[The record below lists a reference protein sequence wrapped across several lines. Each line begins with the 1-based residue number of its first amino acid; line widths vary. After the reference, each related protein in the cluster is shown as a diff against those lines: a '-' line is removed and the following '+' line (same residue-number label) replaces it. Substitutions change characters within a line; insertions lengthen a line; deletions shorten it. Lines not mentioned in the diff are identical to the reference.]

1 MFLCAGVQKTKMW
14 NGLICCANVWKCVE
28 VIDIGCLG
36 NYWAKMVPS
45 TSVLLWWKD
54 MESPTHFFSE
64 VDQALT
70 YFDHAITMAI
80 YIYMRPGVSLNWLH
94 HQNGSFSEMELV
106 GPQFSETH
114 LLVTGLTTSCPWSFW
129 LCASFYNTPAPMLM
143 AMAPHR
149 LRLPSLP
156 ETLRWARSLR
166 QLKRV
171 YQRIST
177 MTSPF
182 FRTIWVPAPPSSAWG
197 KIAGLNMG

>member
-1 MFLCAGVQKTKMW
+1 MRRGAKNEDLKWLDLLC
-14 NGLICCANVWKCVE
+14 KCVE
-28 VIDIGCLG
+28 MCGGDWYWLFGKLLG
-36 NYWAKMVPS
+36 KNGAVNFCVVMVKRHGIS
-45 TSVLLWWKD
+45 NALLLRSGSSVNILWPRD
-54 MESPTHFFSE
+54 NNG
-64 VDQALT
+64 
-70 YFDHAITMAI
+70 YI